1 MTWGPEAGVNDALGQ
16 SQPFHHPALP
26 VAPCCYLH
34 GYLWISFPYS
44 WSFNDPAM
52 FLCSTIKCEILLL
65 VVGFFSSCRLASAWD
80 DLWHLSRRRRLYRRI
95 KLWGSPQ
102 PPHSSA
108 VCPSAEFQG
117 RQTDGVL
124 GELWGIVQP
133 PALCCRAQGLYYSTP
148 IPRAPGH
155 PRAMLSPR
163 Q

>member
-1 MTWGPEAGVNDALGQ
+1 MPWDRANLSTIQ
-16 SQPFHHPALP
+16 H
-26 VAPCCYLH
+26 
-34 GYLWISFPYS
+34 YLWLPAVICMDTCGFHFHIHGVLMTLQCFYVPQLNVKSFC
-44 WSFNDPAM
+44 WWWF
-52 FLCSTIKCEILLL
+52 
-65 VVGFFSSCRLASAWD
+65 FFSSCRLASAWD
-80 DLWHLSRRRRLYRRI
+80 DLWHLSRGRRLYRRI
-95 KLWGSPQ
+95 KLWGSPR